1 MSTTV
6 EPVANGQPFTL
17 ATKNRKAQEL
27 RQQAIAIRDEL
38 LDASKPM
45 TADEVRQKQD
55 AMNALHARANVIA
68 EFTAD
73 AEIDRQ
79 GGTGSEVTAVVGPEN
94 RSDTRLQTRKG
105 RMKMQDRINDL
116 AERIGGESQD
126 VRHFLSVAV
135 AGTNP
140 IENDKQRKLV
150 DEARVLTRAI
160 IGTAGDVSGGEFVL
174 PLTQVQSIFS
184 LANIQQGLL
193 QRARSYN
200 VPGRTLRI
208 PYLAQTDDGQSW
220 TTNNR
225 PMAGQIAN
233 VGIVGE
239 GSTKPIRQPVFGQRL
254 LTVFKY
260 AAITQVS
267 DELLSDDFTGEL
279 PTEFVNAV
287 GQQALNAVNEDITIS
302 GSDVSGATTPAGA
315 LRPSSPYNI
324 AVTRQTAG
332 TITTQDLFAMYAQH
346 THGPNSV
353 WLASRRTIQAI
364 YALSLTAGSMVTFLR
379 DLRGLPE
386 MMILGYPLVL
396 TDILNT
402 LGTAGDLA
410 LVNPDFYAFAL
421 RQALT
426 VESSRDFAFIQDLTT
441 YRFVAR
447 AGGIPTNTGWY
458 AYKYGTTSGI
468 DEHSPFVYLA

>member
-1 MSTTV
+1 MSTAV
-6 EPVANGQPFTL
+6 EPVSGQPFTL
-17 ATKNRKAQEL
+17 ASKNRASQEL
-27 RQQAIAIRDEL
+27 RAQADKIRDEL
-38 LDASKPM
+38 MDYTKSM
-45 TADEVRQKQD
+45 TADEIRQKQE
-55 AMNALHARANVIA
+55 AMAALHARANVISN
-68 EFTAD
+68 FTAD
-73 AEIDRQ
+73 AEIERQ
-79 GGTGSEVTAVVGPEN
+79 GGTGPGITPVAGPEN
-94 RSDTRLQTRKG
+94 RSDTRLQNRKG

-116 AERIGGESQD
+116 AERISAEFND

-140 IENDKQRKLV
+140 IENDTQRKLV
-150 DEARVLTRAI
+150 DEARTLTRAI
-160 IGTAGDVSGGEFVL
+160 VGTAGDVSGGEFVL

-184 LANIQQGLL
+184 LANVQQGLL

-208 PYLAQTDDGQSW
+208 PYLAQTDDGQSSV
-220 TTNNR
+220 TNNR

-267 DELLSDDFTGEL
+267 DELLNDDFTGEL
-279 PTEFVNAV
+279 PSEFVNAV

-302 GSDVSGATTPAGA
+302 GSDTSGATTPAGA
-315 LRPSSPYNI
+315 LKSGAPYNI
-324 AVTRQTAG
+324 AITRKTAS
-332 TITTQDLFAMYAQH
+332 TITTDDLFAMYAQH

-396 TDILNT
+396 TDLLNT
-402 LGTAGDLA
+402 LGTAGDIA

-441 YRFVAR
+441 YRFVVR
-447 AGGIPTNTGWY
+447 AGGIPINTGRY

-468 DEHSPFVYLA
+468 DTHSPFVYLA

>member
-1 MSTTV
+1 MATTV
-6 EPVANGQPFTL
+6 EPVTGQPFTL
-17 ATKNRKAQEL
+17 ATKNRKAMEL
-27 RQQAIAIRDEL
+27 RAQARAIRDEI
-38 LDASKPM
+38 LDESKPM
-45 TADEVRQKQD
+45 TVDEVKKKQD
-55 AMNALHARANVIA
+55 VMNALEARANAVA

-73 AEIDRQ
+73 AEIERQ
-79 GGTGSEVTAVVGPEN
+79 GGMGGTGVTPVVGPEN
-94 RSDTRLQTRKG
+94 RSDGRLQTRKG

-116 AERIGGESQD
+116 AIRIGNAFQAI
-126 VRHFLSVAV
+126 RHFLAVAV
-135 AGTNP
+135 AGSNP
-140 IENDKQRKLV
+140 VENDTQRRLIE
-150 DEARVLTRAI
+150 EARTLTRAI
-160 IGTAGDVSGGEFVL
+160 VGTAGDVSGGEFVL

-208 PYLAQTDDGQSW
+208 PYLAQTDDGQSS
-220 TTNNR
+220 TVNNR

-260 AAITQVS
+260 SAITQVS

-302 GSDVSGATTPAGA
+302 GSDVSGATMPAGA
-315 LRPSSPYNI
+315 LRPASPYNI
-324 AVTRQTAG
+324 AVVRQTAG

-396 TDILNT
+396 TDLLNT
-402 LGTAGDLA
+402 LGTTGDFA

>member
-6 EPVANGQPFTL
+6 EPVANKPFTL
-17 ATKNRKAQEL
+17 ATKNRAAQEL
-27 RQQAIAIRDEL
+27 RAQANAIRDEL
-38 LDASKPM
+38 MDASKPM
-45 TADEVRQKQD
+45 TADEIRQKQD
-55 AMNALHARANVIA
+55 AMAALHARANIIA

-79 GGTGSEVTAVVGPEN
+79 GGTGDGITKVTGPEN
-94 RSDTRLQTRKG
+94 RADDRLQTRKG

-116 AERIGGESQD
+116 AERISTEFND

-140 IENDKQRKLV
+140 IENDRQRKLV
-150 DEARVLTRAI
+150 DEARTLTRAI
-160 IGTAGDVSGGEFVL
+160 VGTAGDVSGGEFVL

-208 PYLAQTDDGQSW
+208 PYLAQTDDGQSS
-220 TTNNR
+220 TVNNR

-267 DELLSDDFTGEL
+267 DELLGDDFTGEL
-279 PTEFVNAV
+279 PAEFVNAV
-287 GQQALNAVNEDITIS
+287 GQQTLNAVNEDITIS
-302 GSDVSGATTPAGA
+302 GTDVSGATMPAGA

-324 AVTRQTAG
+324 AVARQTAG
-332 TITTQDLFAMYAQH
+332 TITTQDLFSMYAQH

-402 LGTAGDLA
+402 LGTPGDLA

-426 VESSRDFAFIQDLTT
+426 VESSRDYAFIQDLTT
-441 YRFVAR
+441 YRFVVR
-447 AGGIPTNTGWY
+447 AGGIPINTGRY
-458 AYKYGTTSGI
+458 AYKYGTSAGI
-468 DEHSPFVYLA
+468 DEHSPFVYLQ